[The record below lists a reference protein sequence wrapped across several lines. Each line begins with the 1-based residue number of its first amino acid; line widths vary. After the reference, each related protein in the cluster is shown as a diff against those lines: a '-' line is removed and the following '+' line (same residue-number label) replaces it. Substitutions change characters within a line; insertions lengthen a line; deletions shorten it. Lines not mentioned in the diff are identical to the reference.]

1 MSLVNTV
8 LGPVEAAALGFTL
21 SHEHIVCGSP
31 GVIRGW
37 PALYGGR
44 QRLLDTA
51 QTVLTRAIADG
62 VTTIVDATTFD
73 LGREVDI
80 LVEASRRSGMHII
93 AASGMWLAPS
103 PALTVRTTDQLADW
117 FTADIAT
124 GLDGTDVRAGI
135 IKVASELELTPFEER
150 VLEAAARAHHATGA
164 PILTH
169 SLARNRMGEQQAAVL
184 ERHGVEPSRVVIGH
198 SDDATDIDYLVM
210 LADRGYR
217 IGMDRLPNGRLP
229 EYGTQDVAARMDMIT
244 ALVARGY
251 AEHLVL
257 SHDDPVWAG
266 VLSDVDQARHLE
278 SNPDVISFIPRV
290 VLPGLRERGVP
301 ESAITRMTTS
311 NPQRWLSGDA

>member
-1 MSLVNTV
+1 MALVNTV
-8 LGPVEAAALGFTL
+8 LGPVEAETLGFTL

-31 GVIRGW
+31 GVVRGW

-62 VTTIVDATTFD
+62 VTAMVDATTFD
-73 LGREVDI
+73 LGREVDL
-80 LVEASRRSGMHII
+80 LVESSRRSGMHIV
-93 AASGMWLAPS
+93 ASTGMWLAPS
-103 PALTVRTTDQLADW
+103 PALQVRTTDQIADW
-117 FTADIAT
+117 FTADLSV

-135 IKVASELELTPFEER
+135 IKVASELELLPFEER
-150 VLEAAARAHHATGA
+150 VLEAAARAHAQTNA

-184 ERHGVEPSRVVIGH
+184 ERLGVDPSRVVIGH

-217 IGMDRLPNGRLP
+217 IGMDRLPNGNLP
-229 EYGTQDVAARMDMIT
+229 EYGTQNVAARLDMIA

-278 SNPDVISFIPRV
+278 SNPVVISFIPRV

-301 ESAITRMTTS
+301 ESAISLMTTS
-311 NPQRWLSGDA
+311 NPQRWLSGAA

>member
-1 MSLVNTV
+1 MTQVHTV
-8 LGPVEAAALGFTL
+8 LGPVEADELGFTL
-21 SHEHIVCGSP
+21 SHEHVVCGSP
-31 GVIRGW
+31 GVVRAW

-44 QRLLDTA
+44 EALLARTQRILSR
-51 QTVLTRAIADG
+51 VRADG
-62 VTTIVDATTFD
+62 VRTMVDATTFD
-73 LGREVDI
+73 LGREVDL
-80 LVEASRRSGMHII
+80 LVEASRSSGVHIV

-103 PALTVRTTDQLADW
+103 PAITARTTQQLTEW
-117 FTADIAT
+117 FTADVET
-124 GLDGTDVRAGI
+124 GLDGTEVRAGI

-184 ERHGVEPSRVVIGH
+184 ERHGVDPTRVVVGH

-229 EYGTQDVAARMDMIT
+229 EYGTQDVAARLDMIT

-266 VLSDVDQARHLE
+266 VLSDIDQARHLE

-301 ESAITRMTTS
+301 EAAISLMTTS
-311 NPQRWLSGDA
+311 NPQRWLSGAA